1 METFLWENHF
11 LLLLRPHLS
20 EKAGGKPPTTR
31 IFAGLPEV
39 LVMCGTVVDSGVVDH
54 AKKEGSF
61 LFLLIWDI
69 SRFHQSLSTWKE
81 KEEQQYVA
89 NQKKEKQ
96 EAKLF

>member
-1 METFLWENHF
+1 M
-11 LLLLRPHLS
+11 
-20 EKAGGKPPTTR
+20 GKPFSPPPPSAFIREGRRKTSNSTTR

-39 LVMCGTVVDSGVVDH
+39 LVMCGAVVDSGVVDH
-54 AKKEGSF
+54 TKKEGFF

-81 KEEQQYVA
+81 KGEQQYVA